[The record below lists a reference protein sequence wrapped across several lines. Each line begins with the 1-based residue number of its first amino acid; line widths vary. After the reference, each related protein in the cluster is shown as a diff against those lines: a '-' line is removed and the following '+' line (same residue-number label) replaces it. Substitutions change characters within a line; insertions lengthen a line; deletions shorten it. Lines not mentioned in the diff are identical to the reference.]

1 MKFYI
6 NSEDIMKDMMT
17 LWEKFQTVNER
28 TKKHTKDIQE
38 LRKLVKAFRSDEAS
52 G

>member
-28 TKKHTKDIQE
+28 TKKHTRDIQE
-38 LRKLVKAFRSDEAS
+38 LRREIRELKK
-52 G
+52 